1 MFPSLNNM
9 SQRIIPII
17 IIIFLA
23 LLILGACFLW
33 WPQYQ
38 EFQNKNTEIAGRD
51 EEIRQKQER
60 LSGLED
66 ISAKLSEYTSEIAK
80 INSALPADPS
90 ITAMFS
96 FIQKKASEN
105 GLILSNI
112 DIGGIYSLKAGEERI
127 QKMPFSISV
136 SGSYP
141 SFKNFLS
148 SLYKNSSLV
157 KVKSISFSSP
167 PEEKGGS
174 LFIFNLNLETRA
186 YNY

>member
-1 MFPSLNNM
+1 M

-17 IIIFLA
+17 IIFF
-23 LLILGACFLW
+23 LILLVVGGYFLW
-33 WPQYQ
+33 WPKYQ
-38 EFQNKNTEIAGRD
+38 EFKSKNAEVAGRD
-51 EEIRQKQER
+51 EEIKQKQER

-66 ISAKLSEYTSEIAK
+66 ISAKLSEYASEIAK
-80 INSALPADPS
+80 INSALPTDSS
-90 ITAMFS
+90 ITAMFN

-112 DIGGIYSLKAGEERI
+112 DMGGIYSSKAGEERI

-141 SFKNFLS
+141 SLKNFLS

-167 PEEKGGS
+167 PKEKGES
-174 LFIFNLNLETRA
+174 LFIFNLDIETRA